1 MTYSLRKLRKDA
13 LSIFQSALRAADPL
27 EAVQAEV
34 RLEKDQLIID
44 KRHYDLKNFRNIFV
58 IGAGKGSAR
67 MAQAMEKILGA
78 RITEG
83 LIVVKYGY
91 TAPLRKIKIHEAAHP
106 IPDRK
111 GLSGANKIIK
121 LARRAGDND
130 LILNLVSGGGSALL
144 PAPHKGIPLKDKQ
157 NFTDLLLRSG
167 VTITEINAIRKHL
180 SRIKGGH
187 LARMAYPSTMIS
199 LILSDII
206 GDPVD
211 SIASGPTSPDN
222 TTFSDCL
229 EILKKYQILK
239 RTPSSVLKILRNGA
253 KGKIEETPMRDDP
266 CFRKTQNF
274 IVGNNFKSLEA
285 ALQKAKILGYRSLI
299 LSSMMKGET
308 REVALAHSAILKEIL
323 RSGNP
328 VKSPA
333 CLISGGET
341 TVTIRGRGCG
351 GRNQEFVLAAALD
364 MDKYKNAVV
373 LSAGTDGTDGPT
385 DAAGAIADNLTVSR
399 ARKLQMDPRRH
410 LDNNDSYPFFRQL
423 NDLIMTGPTN
433 TNVMDVRILLADRP
447 TKAKQS

>member
-1 MTYSLRKLRKDA
+1 MMAYSIRKLRKDA

-27 EAVQAEV
+27 EAVLREV
-34 RLEKDQLIID
+34 RLKENQLIIN
-44 KRHYDLKNFRNIFV
+44 KRRYDLKNFTNIFV
-58 IGAGKGSAR
+58 IGAGKGSAK
-67 MAQAMEKILGA
+67 MAQAMEKILGY

-111 GLSGANKIIK
+111 GLSGANKVIK

-130 LILNLVSGGGSALL
+130 LIINLISGGGSALL

-157 NFTDLLLRSG
+157 HFTDLLLRSG
-167 VTITEINAIRKHL
+167 ATITEINAIRKHL

-187 LARMAYPSTMIS
+187 LARMAFPSTVIS

-239 RTPSSVLKILRNGA
+239 RTPSSVLKVLRNGE
-253 KGKIEETPMRDDP
+253 KGKIEETPMREAP
-266 CFRKTQNF
+266 CFIKTQNF
-274 IVGNNFKSLEA
+274 IIGNNFKSLEA
-285 ALQKAKILGYRSLI
+285 ALQKAKMLGYRSLI

-323 RSGNP
+323 HSGNP
-328 VKSPA
+328 VKRPA

-341 TVTIRGRGCG
+341 TVTIRGRGHG
-351 GRNQEFVLAAALD
+351 GRNQEFVLSAALD
-364 MDKYKNAVV
+364 LEHVKNTVV

-399 ARKLQMDPRRH
+399 AMKLQMDPHQH
-410 LDNNDSYPFFRQL
+410 LKNNDSYPFFRRL
-423 NDLIMTGPTN
+423 DDLIMTGPTN
-433 TNVMDVRILLADRP
+433 TNVMDVRILLADKP
-447 TKAKQS
+447 A